1 MEDFILFVC
10 FASTMTMLFAKD
22 KTVVYMAMA
31 MNILS
36 VCGIIYFLSQ
46 NAELMELIS
55 TPVTD
60 KRVIFIFNALA
71 VAAIVLMPVIYY
83 KLRTRW

>member
-1 MEDFILFVC
+1 MQNFISFIC
-10 FASTMTMLFAKD
+10 FASTMTMMFAKD
-22 KTVVYMAMA
+22 KTIVRIAMA
-31 MNILS
+31 MTILS
-36 VCGIIYFLSQ
+36 VFGNIYLLSQ
-46 NAELMELIS
+46 NAEFMELIN